1 MASLRAQRYLRP
13 AVRHGLL
20 IPWRIRTFVD
30 LPSATKVMQ
39 LVRPHREARTP
50 SDRNPLTISSDSCC
64 AAG

>member
-1 MASLRAQRYLRP
+1 
-13 AVRHGLL
+13 
-20 IPWRIRTFVD
+20 VD